1 MINPIKYLI
10 ANAKLAPEK
19 PAIISTLTIPFKE
32 CLEMVQHLA
41 IKFRKFGIKPGQI
54 VVIILNDRTIDWLVT
69 LALIHEGVITMSHK
83 YFKLPDEINPD
94 LILCDKE
101 PDKSLFKVK
110 HLVFDEAWFAKDE
123 NIKDITPQEY
133 KSEDSLIRLILSSGT
148 TGNLKCIPFT
158 IKNLEDRAS
167 KFFSGNIYD
176 QNIND
181 AISIFPPA
189 ASPHLVPTFFS
200 YLNQRPYYD
209 SQNLEVITK
218 LIIDYKIP
226 NLMGSPKQLLD
237 LIDYIKNKKVSI
249 TSLKTVTYTGS
260 RISSVLFEEM
270 KIYLCKNIVNNYGS
284 TELGHIS
291 YNIIKY
297 YRGTNFIG
305 GSNVG
310 NKVEIVDELGNILKN
325 EEEGLIRIKTPYMVT
340 EYYNNEVATKKS
352 FKDGWFYS
360 GDTGYMTNEGELY
373 VTGRNDELI
382 NLDGVKINPSK
393 VDEIMES
400 YPDIKEAACFGL
412 LSDKGYLTLCA
423 AYVTTQ
429 VEFDLEKF
437 QEYLIRQS
445 SNLLKLSINIPP
457 MPKVFVKVDKII
469 RNSNGKIMRHEL
481 SKKYKLS
488 ATNQLLELKVT

>member
-10 ANAKLAPEK
+10 SNAKLVPEK
-19 PAIISTLTIPFKE
+19 PAIISTALTFSYKE
-32 CLEMVQHLA
+32 CLERVQHLA

-54 VVIILNDRTIDWLVT
+54 VCVMFYDQTLDLLVT
-69 LALIHEGVITMSHK
+69 LALIHEGVITISNRIP
-83 YFKLPDEINPD
+83 KLPDELNPD

-101 PDKSLFKVK
+101 PDKLLFKAR
-110 HLVFDEAWFAKDE
+110 HLVFDKTWFAKDE
-123 NIKDITPQEY
+123 NIKDIVPQDY
-133 KSEDSLIRLILSSGT
+133 KSEDSLFRITLSSGT
-148 TGNLKCIPFT
+148 TGEPKCIPLT
-158 IKNLEDRAS
+158 IKNMENRA
-167 KFFSGNIYD
+167 KAIFDKNIGDNFSMFP
-176 QNIND
+176 Q
-181 AISIFPPA
+181 SSLVSFTLIFY
-189 ASPHLVPTFFS
+189 S
-200 YLNQRPYYD
+200 YSNQRPYYD
-209 SQNLEVITK
+209 AYHLESIAK

-226 NLMGSPKQLLD
+226 NLIGSPKQLVN
-237 LIDYIKNKKVSI
+237 LIDYIKDEKIPI
-249 TSLKTVTYTGS
+249 TNLTTVTYTGS
-260 RISSVLFEEM
+260 KISSALFEEM

-305 GSNVG
+305 GPNVG

-325 EEEGLIRIKTPYMVT
+325 EEEGLIRIKTPYMAT
-340 EYYNNEVATKKS
+340 EYYNNEVATKKF
-352 FKDGWFYS
+352 FKDSWFYS
-360 GDTGYMTNEGELY
+360 GDTGYMTAAGELY
-373 VTGRNDELI
+373 ITGRNDERI

-445 SNLLKLSINIPP
+445 NNLLKSSINIPP
-457 MPKVFVKVDKII
+457 MPKIFIKINNI
-469 RNSNGKIMRHEL
+469 PRNANGKIMRHEL